1 MKAVKR
7 THMALWGSSGGMCR
21 WTGQSSTF
29 LSETKRRNTRKEG
42 RKEERWKRRMEGRR
56 RQASCYIP
64 HKLFQE
70 MTHIIMDKLLT
81 RMNWCFSKQYGF
93 FQWFFHSYKII
104 GFYKII
110 DSFVKPEY

>member
-1 MKAVKR
+1 
-7 THMALWGSSGGMCR
+7 
-21 WTGQSSTF
+21 
-29 LSETKRRNTRKEG
+29 
-42 RKEERWKRRMEGRR
+42 
-56 RQASCYIP
+56 
-64 HKLFQE
+64 